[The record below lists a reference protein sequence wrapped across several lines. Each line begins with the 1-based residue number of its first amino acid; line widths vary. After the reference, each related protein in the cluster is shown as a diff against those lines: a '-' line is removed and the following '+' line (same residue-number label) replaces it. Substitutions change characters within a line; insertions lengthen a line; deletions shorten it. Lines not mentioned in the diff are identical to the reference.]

1 MKEQQ
6 TSPIVE
12 DGKILKHTD
21 NNGEV
26 VEYYPASFKT
36 LYVDLRSIALGSS
49 VSSHREPEERL
60 QLRRLVT
67 GIGRIQDRG
76 FSVIGDP
83 ANKTSELA
91 VTINCRSVDEER
103 AFLEELA
110 KEEGDRT
117 GAAYNARVGFIA
129 ADWEIGNVDSW
140 YLTIEIAAP
149 LFTDLVESIYRNDI
163 ASFTIGV
170 SFSRGAYIRNKYFV
184 QSDRID
190 WFLRPDANRERSAK
204 GAAGHVSVWR
214 INNLPKK
221 IVGSE
226 AAGIDA
232 EVPTNGNGSGRDAMS
247 GQAESVQLNQ
257 LTIAVNHLAVTNR
270 FVGWIVAVA
279 IVAAAVII
287 ATWLKGPPPH

>member
-26 VEYYPASFKT
+26 VEYYPAAFKT

-49 VSSHREPEERL
+49 VRSYREPEERL
-60 QLRRLVT
+60 QLRQLVT
-67 GIGRIQDRG
+67 GIGRIQDKS

-83 ANKTSELA
+83 SNKTTELE

-103 AFLEELA
+103 VFLEEVA
-110 KEEGDRT
+110 KEEADRT

-129 ADWEIGNVDSW
+129 ADWEIGNADSW
-140 YLTIEIAAP
+140 YLSIEIAAP
-149 LFTDLVESIYRNDI
+149 LFTDLVESIYRKDI

-170 SFSRGAYIRNKYFV
+170 SFSRGAYIRQKYFV
-184 QSDRID
+184 PSDRID
-190 WFLRPDANRERSAK
+190 WFLRPDGKRERSPK
-204 GAAGHVSVWR
+204 GAAGHISVWR
-214 INNLPKK
+214 INNLPRK
-221 IVGSE
+221 IPGSE
-226 AAGIDA
+226 EADIDA
-232 EVPTNGNGSGRDAMS
+232 HVIASGNEPVRDAIA
-247 GQAESVQLNQ
+247 GQTESVQLNQ
-257 LTIAVNHLAVTNR
+257 LTRAVTSLAATSR

-287 ATWLKGPPPH
+287 TWLKVPQSH